1 MSSAN
6 YNLKNKGVRLI
17 SSDDAWIKGKNGKQ
31 RLNPKYNFVGKIDT
45 KLPNMIITASDKKK
59 EKAEVKTSA
68 QRIYPPRCGLDLS
81 QLSNCYNWFAL
92 LLYHKKIKSQYSFQK
107 SPRKGAFVWREG
119 GFVKVEFVFHV
130 CSPL

>member
-1 MSSAN
+1 MSSVN

-68 QRIYPPRCGLDLS
+68 QRS
-81 QLSNCYNWFAL
+81 
-92 LLYHKKIKSQYSFQK
+92 KSSAVRVGQSRRKQSFD
-107 SPRKGAFVWREG
+107 
-119 GFVKVEFVFHV
+119 
-130 CSPL
+130 